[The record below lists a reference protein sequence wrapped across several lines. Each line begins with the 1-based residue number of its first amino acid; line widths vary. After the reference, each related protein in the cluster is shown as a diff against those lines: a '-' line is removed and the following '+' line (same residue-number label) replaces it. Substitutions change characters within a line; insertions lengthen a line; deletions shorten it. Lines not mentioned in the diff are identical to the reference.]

1 MNLLDA
7 PYPCE
12 EFELLVSCA
21 SDDELGF
28 DEQMQLA
35 LHLEVCESCRQ
46 RRESFARLNELMS
59 KLGHGMCCRNLKT
72 SGVLIANVTPAIAE
86 SLAKSPNQVVKHS
99 ITTRS
104 ELGDFPKNS
113 RPQGPLHATE
123 IVMRIVSVAV
133 AATVIIGLFAFY
145 GTGNAEATATQVHAA
160 DIAVPLVSYS
170 QMNFQRMRDQRALA
184 ETLDLELR
192 ALKLEIASIKDQEK
206 SKSLTAAIDALLE
219 KIKSIETN
227 NSKIL

>member
-1 MNLLDA
+1 MNLLNA
-7 PYPCE
+7 HHPCE

-35 LHLEVCESCRQ
+35 MHLEVCESCRQ
-46 RRESFARLNELMS
+46 RRESFARLNEMVS
-59 KLGHGMCCRNLKT
+59 KLGCGIYSGSGKT
-72 SGVLIANVTPAIAE
+72 SGFSIVDEARFLAGSPTKTPGR
-86 SLAKSPNQVVKHS
+86 VVGHP
-99 ITTRS
+99 INTRS
-104 ELGDFPKNS
+104 ELGNSPKDS
-113 RPQGPLHATE
+113 RPTAPLHWTRVA
-123 IVMRIVSVAV
+123 IRVIPAAV
-133 AATVIIGLFAFY
+133 AATVLVGLFAFN
-145 GTGNAEATATQVHAA
+145 GAGKAEATATQVRAA
-160 DIAVPLVSYS
+160 EIAVPLVSYS
-170 QMNFQRMRDQRALA
+170 QMNFQRMRDQQALA

-206 SKSLTAAIDALLE
+206 SKALTAAIDALLE